1 VRARAKIHPVEAGSH
16 GTYADRGPDS
26 SRNHCQLLE
35 LPEAPMPARSEGPL
49 WIDGGPSF
57 IVRESAAVGG
67 FRTFPP
73 RSGTR
78 SFDLEESFAPT
89 PGSNCLDRGAHS
101 HLLPK
106 DMVTGSRQLVEQGP
120 RLFQIGRIEAFGEP
134 AVDRGEKVAGFRA
147 ATLAAA
153 EPSEA
158 HGRA

>member
-1 VRARAKIHPVEAGSH
+1 MAGASAVNGWRDMGPGASRWLSGARNWKSPHRCRDRQASASH
-16 GTYADRGPDS
+16 
-26 SRNHCQLLE
+26 
-35 LPEAPMPARSEGPL
+35 
-49 WIDGGPSF
+49 
-57 IVRESAAVGG
+57 SAAVISRKAADRDYACRMAPKGG

-78 SFDLEESFAPT
+78 SFDPEESFAPT